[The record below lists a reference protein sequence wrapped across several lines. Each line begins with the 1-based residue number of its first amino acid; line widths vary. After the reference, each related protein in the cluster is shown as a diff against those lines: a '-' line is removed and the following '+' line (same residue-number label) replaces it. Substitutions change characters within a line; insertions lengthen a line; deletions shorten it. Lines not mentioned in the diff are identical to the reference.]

1 MWSECCVFRGAGVPW
16 SVWKSEDSWT
26 VVGALPSLCPQ
37 SERRL
42 AGLAASV
49 FTYEHLLTGQRSDAL
64 LNISLTEF

>member
-37 SERRL
+37 SELRL
-42 AGLAASV
+42 AGLAAGV